1 MTGTG
6 TGKRSAAGF
15 TAKVAPDAIRGEQTV
30 AQLAAR
36 HGVCQTTINTG
47 KTQAIGGMSGVV
59 SGKAETAE
67 AAADNHSEPC
77 IPSSPDLS
85 GGSRAMA
92 KPLESPDPRDRPP
105 RMTALKRPASDR
117 VPTRLPSAPCEPAR
131 VGETDQRHANLS
143 AERGPPPFRLGPNAV
158 RKPIAALN
166 GHRASRHQERPT
178 SANTG
183 AVY

>member
-15 TAKVAPDAIRGEQTV
+15 TAKVAPDAIRGEQTI
-30 AQLAAR
+30 AQPAAK
-36 HGVCQTTINTG
+36 HGAPDDDQYRQDAG
-47 KTQAIGGMSGVV
+47 DRGMSGVV
-59 SGKAETAE
+59 SDKAETAE
-67 AAADNHSEPC
+67 AAAENHSEPC
-77 IPSSPDLS
+77 IPSSPGLS
-85 GGSRAMA
+85 RGSRAMA

-117 VPTRLPSAPCEPAR
+117 VPTRLLSSPCEPAR

-143 AERGPPPFRLGPNAV
+143 AERGTPHFRLGPNAV
-158 RKPIAALN
+158 RKPVAALN
-166 GHRASRHQERPT
+166 RYGASRHQERPT